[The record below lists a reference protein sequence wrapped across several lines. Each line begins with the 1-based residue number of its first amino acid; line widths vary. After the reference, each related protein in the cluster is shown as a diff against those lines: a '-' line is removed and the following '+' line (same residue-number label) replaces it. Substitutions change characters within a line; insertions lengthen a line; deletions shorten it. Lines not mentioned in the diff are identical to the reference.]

1 MRAKQSLVY
10 LSFPAKL
17 CLSYKFAMEKYW
29 KLKQDTKVAN
39 DLNVFTDLET
49 NSFGQIMLKVTS
61 RQIVKFV
68 YQGLNWHFFVQAECH
83 SLKVKSKS
91 NQG

>member
-1 MRAKQSLVY
+1 
-10 LSFPAKL
+10 
-17 CLSYKFAMEKYW
+17 MEKYW
-29 KLKQDTKVAN
+29 KLIQDTKVAY

-61 RQIVKFV
+61 RKIVKFV
-68 YQGLNWHFFVQAECH
+68 YQGLRIKLAFFVQAEFH